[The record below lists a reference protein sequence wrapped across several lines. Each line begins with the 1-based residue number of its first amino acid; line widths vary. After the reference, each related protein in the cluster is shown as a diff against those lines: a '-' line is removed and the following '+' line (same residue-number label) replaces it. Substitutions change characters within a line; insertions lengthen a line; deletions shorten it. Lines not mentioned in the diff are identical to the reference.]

1 VHGVDNKILVTIL
14 PTLASEINVLNGMSD
29 KAKAADAAKP
39 ANASGITSSSKTLL
53 DHYLNFCMVIAGKSG
68 RKTRSTNL
76 IVNTSLSLGLASLLK
91 KPPGNRPAAANFSV
105 IYRKW

>member
-39 ANASGITSSSKTLL
+39 ANASGI
-53 DHYLNFCMVIAGKSG
+53 VIVKDISEII
-68 RKTRSTNL
+68 T
-76 IVNTSLSLGLASLLK
+76 
-91 KPPGNRPAAANFSV
+91 
-105 IYRKW
+105 